1 MCLYKADLINTEIG
15 NSKHVCNCNWIQ
27 TRSINVTNRHNTFLD
42 INNIRTHDDKSA
54 INNLQIDVFYRL
66 LKQVIQKL
74 YPLTFDFE
82 GRNMAVCV
90 EDGCFDDL
98 IVLEKF
104 KTSLSKYYKFNAPID
119 MNEVNVVATD
129 DQDIDAIPFMNN
141 DDETITKFTDWIEN
155 LP

>member
-1 MCLYKADLINTEIG
+1 MSYREYNDRIGGINHWLFSQDEFKRNNFVQHTLYEVI
-15 NSKHVCNCNWIQ
+15 
-27 TRSINVTNRHNTFLD
+27 R

-90 EDGCFDDL
+90 EDGCFDDRNNFVQHTL
-98 IVLEKF
+98 
-104 KTSLSKYYKFNAPID
+104 Y
-119 MNEVNVVATD
+119 EVIRVWKWVKKKNG
-129 DQDIDAIPFMNN
+129 F
-141 DDETITKFTDWIEN
+141 
-155 LP
+155 